1 MPPTIKRLVPSDS
14 SSPIGKRIERVD
26 TLSLLTLVFRWMH
39 ILASITAV
47 GGSIFMWAA
56 VLPAAASLSDA
67 QRAVLADGIRARWA
81 KWVAGA
87 ILFLLVS
94 GFYSFFT
101 LNAQYKLAPA
111 YHMLFGIKFVLA
123 LAVFALA
130 SLLVGKTAAA
140 QRIRANARAWLTLNL
155 ILMVTVVC
163 IAGVMRTMHGTQKPD
178 APPAAADA
186 DAGRVAKT

>member
-1 MPPTIKRLVPSDS
+1 M
-14 SSPIGKRIERVD
+14 D
-26 TLSLLTLVFRWMH
+26 TAFLLALLFRWMH

-67 QRAVLADGIRARWA
+67 ERTVLADGIRSRWA

-94 GFYSFFT
+94 GLYSFFT
-101 LNAQYKLAPA
+101 LNAQSKLPPA

-123 LAVFALA
+123 LGVFALA
-130 SLLVGKTAAA
+130 SLLVGRSAAA
-140 QRIRANARAWLTLNL
+140 QRIRVNARAWLTLNL

-163 IAGVMRTMHGTQKPD
+163 IAGVMRTMHGTLKSD

-186 DAGRVAKT
+186 RIARAQRI